1 MFRRHPTSPSCR
13 PGPTGGSRTRRGT
26 LRGTLLRCLT
36 LACAAWLATLAAADE
51 HEDLPPTHS
60 LEPLLYATGFE
71 FAEAP
76 ALDPQGNL
84 FAANYRFLGTI
95 GRIAVDGTAAIWCDL
110 RRLAPLEGRQV
121 QAGGMKVDAEG
132 RLIVADAGGGRLLR
146 VATSGQQVEVL
157 ADRFEGSRFLSVS
170 DVALD
175 LKGNIYFTDAGALIA
190 EADDKLAGSVYR
202 YDIQTKKTTRLAS
215 GLACPNGLAVSP
227 DQMYLSVAES
237 QRFRILL
244 FDVNTKAG
252 TLLNQRVLI
261 AFPYETH
268 GDVVTGQF
276 VPDGMVFDA
285 RGRLYVAMWYG
296 GVINVI
302 DVPSG
307 KLLRQYDA
315 GGSQATNC
323 HFSGAYL
330 YVSVAAKEAVF
341 RLKIDVPG
349 HEYVTRTTM
358 PSP

>member
-1 MFRRHPTSPSCR
+1 MS
-13 PGPTGGSRTRRGT
+13 
-26 LRGTLLRCLT
+26 LLCGLALLGVQLLT
-36 LACAAWLATLAAADE
+36 AMVTADE
-51 HEDLPPTHS
+51 NDDLPPTHS

-84 FAANYRFLGTI
+84 YVANYRFLGTI
-95 GRIAVDGTAAIWCDL
+95 GRITADGTASIWCDL
-110 RRLAPLEGRQV
+110 RQLSPVERRQV

-146 VATSGQQVEVL
+146 VATAGQQVEVL
-157 ADRFEGSRFLSVS
+157 ADRFEGSRFISVS

-175 LKGNIYFTDAGALIA
+175 LKGNIYFTDAGALIS
-190 EADDKLAGSVYR
+190 ETTDKLTGSVYR
-202 YDIQTKKTTRLAS
+202 YDIQTKQMARLAS

-227 DQMYLSVAES
+227 DQMYLCVAES

-244 FDVNTKAG
+244 FDVNTKTG
-252 TLLNQRVLI
+252 DLQNQRVLI
-261 AFPYETH
+261 AFPYDTR
-268 GDVVTGQF
+268 GNVITSQF

-315 GGSQATNC
+315 GGSQATSC

-330 YVSVAAKEAVF
+330 YVAVAAKEAVF

-349 HEYVTRTTM
+349 HEYVTRT
-358 PSP
+358 PLPGQ

>member
-1 MFRRHPTSPSCR
+1 MS
-13 PGPTGGSRTRRGT
+13 
-26 LRGTLLRCLT
+26 LLLGLALLCMPLLT
-36 LACAAWLATLAAADE
+36 AIVTADE
-51 HEDLPPTHS
+51 DDDLPPTHS

-84 FAANYRFLGTI
+84 YVANYRFLGTI
-95 GRIAVDGTAAIWCDL
+95 GRITADGTASIWCDL
-110 RRLAPLEGRQV
+110 RQLSPVEQRQV

-146 VATSGQQVEVL
+146 VATAGRQVEVL
-157 ADRFEGSRFLSVS
+157 ADRFEGARFSSVS

-175 LKGNIYFTDAGALIA
+175 LKGNIYFTDAGALIS
-190 EADDKLAGSVYR
+190 ETTDKLTGSVYR
-202 YDIQTKKTTRLAS
+202 YDIQTKQVARLAN
-215 GLACPNGLAVSP
+215 GLAGPNGLAVSP
-227 DQMYLSVAES
+227 DQMYLCVAES

-244 FDVNTKAG
+244 FDVNTKTG
-252 TLLNQRVLI
+252 DLQNQRVLM
-261 AFPYETH
+261 AFPYETR
-268 GDVVTGQF
+268 GNVITSQF

-315 GGSQATNC
+315 GGSQATSC

-330 YVSVAAKEAVF
+330 YVTVAAKEAVF

-349 HEYVTRTTM
+349 HEYVTR
-358 PSP
+358 SPIPGS

>member
-1 MFRRHPTSPSCR
+1 MSL
-13 PGPTGGSRTRRGT
+13 
-26 LRGTLLRCLT
+26 LRGLALLCVQLLIPIVT
-36 LACAAWLATLAAADE
+36 AEEND
-51 HEDLPPTHS
+51 DLPPTHS

-84 FAANYRFLGTI
+84 YAANYRFLGTI
-95 GRIAVDGTAAIWCDL
+95 GRITADGTASIWCDL
-110 RRLAPLEGRQV
+110 RQRSPVEGRHV
-121 QAGGMKVDAEG
+121 QAGGIKVDAEG

-146 VATSGQQVEVL
+146 VAATGQQVEVL
-157 ADRFEGSRFLSVS
+157 ADRFEGSRFISVS
-170 DVALD
+170 DLALD
-175 LKGNIYFTDAGALIA
+175 LKGNIYFTDAGALISETA
-190 EADDKLAGSVYR
+190 DKLTGSVYR
-202 YDIQTKKTTRLAS
+202 YDIQTKQMARLAS

-227 DQMYLSVAES
+227 DQMYLCVAES
-237 QRFRILL
+237 QRFRIVL
-244 FDVNTKAG
+244 FDVNTKTG
-252 TLLNQRVLI
+252 DLQNQRVLM
-261 AFPYETH
+261 AFPYETR
-268 GDVVTGQF
+268 GNVITGQF

-315 GGSQATNC
+315 GGSQATSC

-330 YVSVAAKEAVF
+330 YVTVAAKEAVF

-349 HEYVTRTTM
+349 HEYVTR
-358 PSP
+358 SPVPGS